1 MDELRELL
9 DAIDDLAKGCQIA
22 DLPGNPLAEQYN
34 VGVTTFAVWVK
45 QRINRM
51 LLEGGEKIGS

>member
-1 MDELRELL
+1 MDELKELL
-9 DAIDDLAKGCQIA
+9 NNIDDLAKRCQIT

-45 QRINRM
+45 QRIHKM
-51 LLEGGEKIGS
+51 LMEGGAE